1 MINIS
6 LNGSAIQFE
15 FEDSSRYLYG
25 SGVIQTPINSLSLVV
40 DESDLLTLVKS
51 ASNDPFISFLV
62 SESNFESKEAFISW
76 FKSNAVSSGG
86 GGSVSGDV
94 YTKSETDE
102 KIAEAVSG
110 KADTSAVTADI
121 AAAVSGLAPYSA
133 VTEDIDEALEDYYD
147 KDEIDAA
154 FSSVTES
161 EQVTATALNDLN
173 DRADTI
179 EQVTAI
185 ALNDLNDNKADID
198 NVYAKVSGLT
208 IELDG
213 EAPRIFLEKESDGTH
228 YEAIMNDVGFDSYL
242 ETEDGSTYDTNFAF
256 GSIGQEAHDHPESGI
271 SSDRMFNIST
281 DGFIQETSEN
291 DDESGYTRY
300 SSYNEFNYETGLQ
313 LSQTWSEPDPDNE
326 GEYIETTSRIELI
339 NNKEGETYIEL
350 INNKEGETYIQI
362 EDGTNAVC
370 IDAEGFDSAAV
381 GERILWQDI
390 ATKGDVEGAVS
401 GKADTSAVTSSITA
415 AVSGKQDTLV
425 SGTNIKTINNE
436 SLLGSGN
443 ITISGGSGGSNIV
456 EVTQAQY
463 EELVSGGTVDPD
475 ALYII
480 TDASEINISDYAQS
494 SAVTAEIAAAVSGKA
509 DTSAVTTVN
518 NALTAHT
525 ANTNVHVT
533 SSEKTTWSG
542 KQDALVSGT
551 NIKTINNESI
561 LGSGNITIQGGG
573 GVSSGEVQTM
583 INAAVSG
590 KADTSAV
597 TENEYVVSQAINALN
612 TGKVD
617 TSAITTAVTSA
628 STDSQIPSAK
638 AVYDAIP
645 TGGTSVT
652 VDQSLDTGST
662 NPVTNA
668 AIATALNGKGDRL
681 EWDRTGSVLK
691 SVRLRLK
698 RGSTVLSYSDL
709 NLGDNLVYTSGGLS
723 TSGLA
728 QTSAVT
734 AEIAAAVSGKA
745 DTSAVTE
752 NEYVVSQAI
761 NALNTG
767 KVDTSAITTA
777 VTSASTDSQIPSAKA
792 VYDAIPTGGTSV
804 TVDQSLD
811 TGSTNAI
818 SNAAVTNGF
827 NNYTCRRNSLNGEV
841 RYFYFPSPSQPYGG
855 GGQMF
860 YNFSINGRCPLTQS
874 NGTNE
879 NIDKFNLVETSAVT
893 TSMTSGSTDS
903 QVPSAKCVYDTLDGL
918 KLKKV
923 TQAQYDSMVSGGTL
937 DNSTIY
943 FITGSNS

>member
-102 KIAEAVSG
+102 KIAQATSG

-185 ALNDLNDNKADID
+185 ALNDLNDNKQDKLKNYKEYSESADNYVNKSATISNPSEEDSPNNFSYLTVESGEDASGNTTWSDVYMMSLYNNEDEDYTQDTQTTINSDSFVSTSSWNDGETTKMSEINVGNNGFSLSHEEDGGNYGIYGEDSQID
-198 NVYAKVSGLT
+198 ISAGDNTLSINGEGLT
-208 IELDG
+208 YNG
-213 EAPRIFLEKESDGTH
+213 E
-228 YEAIMNDVGFDSYL
+228 DVA
-242 ETEDGSTYDTNFAF
+242 TE
-256 GSIGQEAHDHPESGI
+256 
-271 SSDRMFNIST
+271 
-281 DGFIQETSEN
+281 
-291 DDESGYTRY
+291 
-300 SSYNEFNYETGLQ
+300 NY
-313 LSQTWSEPDPDNE
+313 
-326 GEYIETTSRIELI
+326 
-339 NNKEGETYIEL
+339 
-350 INNKEGETYIQI
+350 
-362 EDGTNAVC
+362 V
-370 IDAEGFDSAAV
+370 DA
-381 GERILWQDI
+381 
-390 ATKGDVEGAVS
+390 AVS
-401 GKADTSAVTSSITA
+401 GKADTSAVTSSISA

-456 EVTQAQY
+456 ELTQAQY
-463 EELVSGGTVDPD
+463 DALVSGGTVDPD

-480 TDASEINISDYAQS
+480 TDASEINISDYAKS

-509 DTSAVTTVN
+509 DTSAVTQS
-518 NALTAHT
+518 L
-525 ANTNVHVT
+525 
-533 SSEKTTWSG
+533 SS
-542 KQDALVSGT
+542 KQDTLVSGT

-573 GVSSGEVQTM
+573 GITSGEVQTM

-597 TENEYVVSQAINALN
+597 TENEYVVSQAINALQTN
-612 TGKVD
+612 KAD
-617 TSAITTAVTSA
+617 ASA
-628 STDSQIPSAK
+628 
-638 AVYDAIP
+638 
-645 TGGTSVT
+645 
-652 VDQSLDTGST
+652 L
-662 NPVTNA
+662 
-668 AIATALNGKGDRL
+668 
-681 EWDRTGSVLK
+681 
-691 SVRLRLK
+691 
-698 RGSTVLSYSDL
+698 
-709 NLGDNLVYTSGGLS
+709 GGLKF
-723 TSGLA
+723 A
-728 QTSAVT
+728 Q
-734 AEIAAAVSGKA
+734 VS
-745 DTSAVTE
+745 
-752 NEYVVSQAI
+752 
-761 NALNTG
+761 
-767 KVDTSAITTA
+767 
-777 VTSASTDSQIPSAKA
+777 
-792 VYDAIPTGGTSV
+792 
-804 TVDQSLD
+804 
-811 TGSTNAI
+811 
-818 SNAAVTNGF
+818 
-827 NNYTCRRNSLNGEV
+827 
-841 RYFYFPSPSQPYGG
+841 
-855 GGQMF
+855 
-860 YNFSINGRCPLTQS
+860 
-874 NGTNE
+874 
-879 NIDKFNLVETSAVT
+879 
-893 TSMTSGSTDS
+893 
-903 QVPSAKCVYDTLDGL
+903 
-918 KLKKV
+918 
-923 TQAQYDSMVSGGTL
+923 QAQYDALVSGGTVQS
-937 DNSTIY
+937 DTVY